1 MRQAVSNA
9 ARAEPV
15 EVVVF
20 GHMEKYGYLCGCS
33 AQAAGEIVGEAR
45 QVIDIDIGTLPFVD
59 DPYPLY
65 RQLRDETP
73 VDVSSLGVW
82 VVSRHADV
90 QTVQSS
96 RSLGADLRDWSMFD
110 LYSEIAFGGQQ
121 TEVAWLNRSVFLFHD
136 GDEHLRIR
144 KVLARYFTPRSI
156 ERLRPSIRQTVDAFV
171 ADLEQQELF
180 DGHRDFALPLSTA
193 VISELIGIP
202 PDDRAYCLALAE
214 IIGEA
219 FALPSADRL
228 AVVDAAIT
236 EARDYFQSLVLS
248 CRQSPGLGLASV
260 LATARVEGEYLGMDE
275 IVANLILLFDA
286 GHETTAALIG
296 TTLKVLTEDDRLV
309 DVIGRECVSMA
320 AVVDEAL
327 RFDAPF
333 QLMRKLTHEPVQ
345 LGATIVP
352 ADSVVVALIGSG
364 NHDERV
370 FEQPEIFDPTRQ
382 FGRRSE
388 LLSFGHGSHH
398 CLGAALARV
407 EAEIALDTVLSSA
420 KHLTL
425 DAGGVQRHKS
435 GPVRGYSSIPLQ
447 FSTSISKN

>member
-1 MRQAVSNA
+1 
-9 ARAEPV
+9 
-15 EVVVF
+15 
-20 GHMEKYGYLCGCS
+20 
-33 AQAAGEIVGEAR
+33 
-45 QVIDIDIGTLPFVD
+45 VIDIDISALPFLD

-73 VDVSSLGVW
+73 VDVSALGVW

-96 RSLGADLRDWSMFD
+96 RSLGADLRGWSSFD
-110 LYSEIAFGGQQ
+110 LYSEIAFGGQR

-144 KVLARYFTPRSI
+144 RVLAKHFTPRTI
-156 ERLRPSIRQTVDAFV
+156 EKLRPSIRRTAEALVV
-171 ADLEQQELF
+171 DLEQQESF
-180 DGHRDFALPLSTA
+180 DGHREFALPLSTA

-214 IIGEA
+214 VIGEA
-219 FALPSADRL
+219 FALPSAERL
-228 AVVDAAIT
+228 PVVNSAIT

-248 CRQSPGLGLASV
+248 CRQNPGLGLASV

-296 TTLKVLTEDDRLV
+296 TALKTLTEDQRLV
-309 DVIGRECVSMA
+309 ELIASERVSMA
-320 AVVDEAL
+320 AFVDEAL

-345 LGATIVP
+345 LGATTVP
-352 ADSVVVALIGSG
+352 ADSLVIALVGSG

-370 FEQPEIFDPTRQ
+370 FEQPERFDPARQ
-382 FGRRSE
+382 FGEQSR

-407 EAEIALDTVLSSA
+407 EAEVALDTVLSSA
-420 KHLTL
+420 QHLTV
-425 DAGGVQRHKS
+425 DAGGVRRHTS

-447 FSTSISKN
+447 FDRRPVTKKSVSRQPKEPKSYEY